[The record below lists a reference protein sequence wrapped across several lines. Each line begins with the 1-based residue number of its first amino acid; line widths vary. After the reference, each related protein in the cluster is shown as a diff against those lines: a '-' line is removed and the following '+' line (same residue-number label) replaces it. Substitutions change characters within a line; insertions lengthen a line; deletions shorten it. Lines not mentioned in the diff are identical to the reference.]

1 MNDVFCQRSNRT
13 SYHNFFLKSYIA
25 RTDTVERFIEN
36 IDINYILLQHSQPS
50 IFAFKV
56 QIQPPIKLAGGDN
69 EA

>member
-1 MNDVFCQRSNRT
+1 MNYVFCQRSNRT
-13 SYHNFFLKSYIA
+13 SYHNFFKIVCA

-36 IDINYILLQHSQPS
+36 IDINNILLQHSQPS

-56 QIQPPIKLAGGDN
+56 QIQPPIKLSGGDN

>member
-1 MNDVFCQRSNRT
+1 MTFFVSGQTVRVT
-13 SYHNFFLKSYIA
+13 IIFLKSYA
-25 RTDTVERFIEN
+25 HALTQLNALLRTD
-36 IDINYILLQHSQPS
+36 INNILLQHSQPS